1 MATKNTHVKNQ
12 KRTLTN
18 AEMKSIRSKQQSYAS
33 LINKLKENPKI
44 NQETKSVLR
53 KMHKC
58 IIDAVRY
65 SDRLNYIF

>member
-1 MATKNTHVKNQ
+1 MKKKTTTITQ

-65 SDRLNYIF
+65 SDRLNYIS

>member
-1 MATKNTHVKNQ
+1 MKKIPPTTL

-65 SDRLNYIF
+65 SDRLNYIS